1 MRVHWLYMSPGPYF
15 RSPDTLLPPPR
26 CSGSWKPR
34 ETQDPR
40 THQVS
45 GHNAVSYW
53 KRVPGEGLVGSPSL
67 CGCPVLTLVAPSLS
81 CSPPPHLHIV
91 LGSPQDVLQGPQAAY
106 IQAHYS
112 PFSPDPLS
120 PASQCLSQ
128 SRREPSA
135 SIAPPFSTSS
145 WSLSPVVTN
154 LRPPR
159 ITPSFPPA
167 SWRPGLC
174 LDPRRRVIRPGW
186 SQQLP
191 LCPWLP
197 WSTLSLEFPS

>member
-34 ETQDPR
+34 EAQAPR

-53 KRVPGEGLVGSPSL
+53 KGVPGEGLVDSPSL

-91 LGSPQDVLQGPQAAY
+91 LGSPQDVLQGPQSCTHPSSL
-106 IQAHYS
+106 Q
-112 PFSPDPLS
+112 PFLPRPTLPSLPVPE
-120 PASQCLSQ
+120 P
-128 SRREPSA
+128 EPS
-135 SIAPPFSTSS
+135 
-145 WSLSPVVTN
+145 
-154 LRPPR
+154 R
-159 ITPSFPPA
+159 
-167 SWRPGLC
+167 
-174 LDPRRRVIRPGW
+174 
-186 SQQLP
+186 
-191 LCPWLP
+191 
-197 WSTLSLEFPS
+197 TLSIHCTSFFHVQLVTKSCGDKSKPT